1 MTNTYQTACVVCE
14 PGHRK
19 LSFTLSNV
27 YTQDSRIKNKEICKE
42 KFELT
47 YVCTSERYV
56 HILKDV
62 FKTCMIQVL
71 KTYLPACALKQDRL
85 VLATIWYAK

>member
-1 MTNTYQTACVVCE
+1 MPFFLTNTYQTACVVCE

-56 HILKDV
+56 HISPSTYTYIKKGKITWVLTLK
-62 FKTCMIQVL
+62 I
-71 KTYLPACALKQDRL
+71 
-85 VLATIWYAK
+85 

>member
-1 MTNTYQTACVVCE
+1 MCLASWRITEDWQLVCE

-56 HILKDV
+56 HILISKKV
-62 FKTCMIQVL
+62 KL
-71 KTYLPACALKQDRL
+71 LGS
-85 VLATIWYAK
+85 